1 MSESNETR
9 QISLPA
15 RVQVSLRAGFVLAI
29 ANVLCVA
36 ILAYAWTRTQSTPK
50 TISVTGSAKKQI
62 VSNLIEWSAT
72 VTSAGDN
79 LASTYETLDASM
91 KKTQAYLVAQGI
103 PANMMTI
110 FPVTTQRKYKR
121 DEKGNQTDQI
131 SSYELRQTIE
141 IRSNDVLRVAGAA
154 RSVTG
159 LIREGVMLESE
170 SPRYIYTNVQ
180 DLKVEMLA
188 GATQDATQRAQQIAG
203 NSGSKLGAISEA
215 RMGVMQINPV
225 NVYDASGSGN
235 MDTSSYEKEITAV
248 VSAKFTL
255 E

>member
-1 MSESNETR
+1 MSESNESRT
-9 QISLPA
+9 ISLPA

-29 ANVLCVA
+29 ANVLCV
-36 ILAYAWTRTQSTPK
+36 IIIAYAWTRTQSPPK
-50 TISVTGSAKKQI
+50 TISVTGAARKQI

-72 VTSAGDN
+72 VIATGDN
-79 LASTYETLDASM
+79 LGTTYETLDAST
-91 KKTQAYLVAQGI
+91 KKTQAYLVSQGV
-103 PANMMTI
+103 PASSITI
-110 FPVTTQRKYKR
+110 FPVSTQRKYKR
-121 DEKGNQTDQI
+121 DEKGNPTDQV
-131 SSYELRQTIE
+131 SSFELRQTLE
-141 IRSNDVLRVAGAA
+141 IRSTDVLRVAGAA
-154 RSVTG
+154 RSVTA
-159 LIREGVMLESE
+159 LIRDGVMLESE
-170 SPRYIYTNVQ
+170 SPRYIYTNLQ

-203 NSGSKLGAISEA
+203 NSGAKLGPISEA

-235 MDTSSYEKEITAV
+235 MDTTSYEKEITAV